1 MKVIR
6 RVKARV
12 VFLAVLFGAAGGALA
27 ERPVDERP
35 FHALDGP
42 LAPGASVSLAPVC
55 LDDGTE
61 VVLELTRIEP
71 FTKDA
76 QIVVHGPDGD
86 TLAPLPSDTWFSGRV
101 AGDPESFVML
111 ARGRGLRGI
120 IVTGTHAEVIGPHGD
135 AYAGRPSRS
144 FVRSFSPDDDAPDAM
159 RNFTCGT
166 EPLYTPGV
174 ARRAPLATGRRP
186 LSSVMYYAGVAIETD
201 YELYVK
207 KGSSVTALTQ
217 YVGDLFAA
225 ISAIYQ
231 RDVLVTLQVNS
242 LSVWTTAS
250 DPWVAPDSMG
260 GLLEFGDYWHSNR
273 AGLSRTTAHFLSAK
287 TTGGGVAWI
296 GTICRSD
303 FLCSSGSCGSTTANG
318 HYGGGYGFT
327 GSLSGTSP
335 ANISTTYWDFM
346 AVAHEIGHNFGSPHT
361 HCYSPPVDQCYASE
375 SGCYSGA
382 TSVPT
387 VKGTIMS
394 YCHLLTG
401 GFSNIK
407 MFFGVPGEP
416 SQAVTTL
423 MRGTYIERAA
433 CLGTV
438 SSSGPNVSG
447 ISPSIG
453 STAGGTP
460 VTISGTGF
468 VAPATVKIR
477 GAAAT
482 SVVVAN
488 ATTITAVTPAGS
500 AGAADVSVVQ
510 GAQGSMLAAGYT
522 YSSAPPPPS
531 VSAIAPAYGP
541 VAGGTSVTITGANL
555 VNGATVSI
563 GGVAAT
569 GVAWVS
575 AGSLTATT
583 GAHAAGPSNVVVT
596 NPDTQTGTLTNGYVY
611 GALTSSTKFYTL
623 TPCRILDTRNAT
635 GPLGGPALSG
645 GGAQR
650 TFNVV
655 AATCGIP
662 SSAKSV
668 SVNLTVTQTTAAGSL
683 AVYPGNGAPTGTTS
697 ASFAAGMT
705 RANNAILCLATDGTG
720 TIGVENDAAGTVH
733 FVLDVNGYF
742 Q

>member
-1 MKVIR
+1 MKVFR
-6 RVKARV
+6 RVEARV
-12 VFLAVLFGAAGGALA
+12 VFLAVLIVAAGGALA

-42 LAPGASVSLAPVC
+42 LAPGASVTLAPVT
-55 LDDGTE
+55 LDDGTD
-61 VVLELTRIEP
+61 VVLELARVEP

-86 TLAPLPSDTWFSGRV
+86 SLAPLPSDAWFTGRV
-101 AGDPESFVML
+101 AGDAESFVML

-120 IVTGTHAEVIGPHGD
+120 IVTGSHAAAIGPQGD
-135 AYAGRPSRS
+135 AYAGNPALPY
-144 FVRSFSPDDDAPDAM
+144 VRGFSPDDDAPEM
-159 RNFTCGT
+159 MQRFTCGADSLSQ
-166 EPLYTPGV
+166 PH
-174 ARRAPLATGRRP
+174 ARTALASGRHA
-186 LSSVMYYAGVAIETD
+186 LSSVIYYAGVAIETD
-201 YELYVK
+201 YELYAK
-207 KGSSVTALTQ
+207 KGSVAALTQ

-225 ISAIYQ
+225 ISAVYQ
-231 RDVLVTLQVNS
+231 RDLLVTLQVNY

-250 DPWVAPDSMG
+250 DPWVTTASDAA
-260 GLLEFGDYWHSNR
+260 LYEFGNYWHANH
-273 AGLSRTTAHFLSAK
+273 AGLARTTAHFLSGRG
-287 TTGGGVAWI
+287 TGGGIAWI
-296 GTICRSD
+296 GTICDSD
-303 FLCSSGSCGSTTANG
+303 FSTGSG
-318 HYGGGYGFT
+318 YGGGYGFT

-375 SGCYSGA
+375 SGCYSGP
-382 TSVPT
+382 TSVPA

-394 YCHLLTG
+394 YCHLLSG
-401 GFSNIK
+401 GYSNIK

-423 MRGTYIERAA
+423 MRGTYIEHAS

-438 SSSGPNVSG
+438 SSGMNVTG
-447 ISPSIG
+447 ISPPTG

-468 VAPATVKIR
+468 VAPVTVKFR
-477 GAAAT
+477 GVAAT

-522 YSSAPPPPS
+522 YSSSPPPPS
-531 VSAIAPAYGP
+531 VSAIAPAFGP
-541 VAGGTSVTITGANL
+541 AAGGTAVTITGASF
-555 VNGATVSI
+555 VSGATVSI
-563 GGVAAT
+563 GGVPAT
-569 GVAWVS
+569 GVSWVN
-575 AGSLTATT
+575 AGKLSATT
-583 GAHAAGPSNVVVT
+583 GAHAAGTANVVVT
-596 NPDTQTGTLTNGYVY
+596 NPDTQTGTLANGFVY
-611 GALTSSTKFYTL
+611 GSTTPPVKLYTL
-623 TPCRILDTRNAT
+623 TPCRVLDTRNAT

-650 TFNVV
+650 SFTVTG
-655 AATCGIP
+655 TCGIP
-662 SSAKSV
+662 SSAKSI
-668 SVNLTVTQTTAAGSL
+668 SVNLTVTQAAAAGSL
-683 AVYPGNGAPTGTTS
+683 TAYAGNGAPNGTS
-697 ASFAAGMT
+697 SISFAAGAT
-705 RANNAILCLATDGTG
+705 RANNAIVRLSTDGTG
-720 TIGVENDAAGTVH
+720 SIGVENDAAGAAH
-733 FVLDVNGYF
+733 FILDVNGYF